1 MLLKKLCNIY
11 GVSGYEENIQKFI
24 KSKIEKITDEV
35 KVDRMGNIIAF
46 KKSKK
51 INQQSR
57 NIKVMIAAHMD
68 EIGFMV
74 KYIDNNGFLRF
85 ETIGKFD
92 PRTLVAQKVI
102 IQGKK
107 NIEGVI
113 SLTGILN
120 KENKKVEMENLFIDT
135 GLRKKE
141 IAKYVSIGDI
151 VCLKQKFEKFNE
163 NIVAARNFDDRIG
176 IYIMLEALK
185 KLNDYFVDIYAVGT
199 VQEELGVRGSTV
211 ASFNIKPDIGIAI
224 DGSLASNIPGL
235 KDENKHCLLGEG
247 TGIYIM
253 DKLTIYN
260 KGIID
265 FFIKLAKENKIKY
278 QMNIGGGTDASAI
291 QRSRKGALVST
302 IGAPV
307 KYMHTPVQLA
317 HIEDIEN
324 SVELLKV
331 FLENVHKFSL

>member
-1 MLLKKLCNIY
+1 
-11 GVSGYEENIQKFI
+11 
-24 KSKIEKITDEV
+24 
-35 KVDRMGNIIAF
+35 MGNIIAF
-46 KKSKK
+46 KKAKK
-51 INQQSR
+51 NNQQTR
-57 NIKVMIAAHMD
+57 NLKVMIAAHMD

-85 ETIGKFD
+85 ETVGKFD
-92 PRTLVAQKVI
+92 PRTLISQRVI

-113 SLTGILN
+113 SFPGLLN
-120 KENKKVEMENLFIDT
+120 KENKKAKMEKLFIDT

-141 IAKYVSIGDI
+141 ISKYVSIGDI
-151 VCLKQKFEKFNE
+151 VYLKKKFEKFNK

-185 KLNDYFVDIYAVGT
+185 KVDNYFVDIYAVGT
-199 VQEELGVRGSTV
+199 VQEELGIRGSTV
-211 ASFNIKPDIGIAI
+211 ASFNIRPDIGIAI
-224 DGSLASNIPGL
+224 DGSLASNIPGV

-260 KGIID
+260 KSIID

-278 QMNIGGGTDASAI
+278 QKNIGGGTDASAI
-291 QRSRKGALVST
+291 QRTREGALVST
-302 IGAPV
+302 IGPPV
-307 KYMHTPVQLA
+307 KYMHTPIQLA

-331 FLENVHKFSL
+331 FLENVHKFNL